1 MKAKII
7 IGLMAL
13 LITACSSNELSKSE
27 AKKQLQEFCEQ
38 YPPKLII
45 ELGKIR
51 GSVFKSTKE
60 KLEKLSQA
68 GLITYEEIHE
78 KYQVGEAFNVELT
91 SEAQSIP
98 GIELRN
104 DIEGKPIAVIP
115 TYRVKIES
123 IDEILCYAGED
134 KEIIMAVVSYTQS
147 LTPISPLISKYAQLN
162 GEEDSEPQSRAAQ
175 FKRTEKEG
183 WKIIK

>member
-7 IGLMAL
+7 IGLAAL
-13 LITACSSNELSKSE
+13 LITACSNNELSKSE
-27 AKKQLQEFCEQ
+27 AKKQLQELCEQ
-38 YPPKLII
+38 HPPQLTIK
-45 ELGKIR
+45 LGKVK
-51 GSVFKSTKE
+51 GTVFKSPKE
-60 KLEKLSQA
+60 QLEKLSQA

-104 DIEGKPIAVIP
+104 DMQGKPIAVIP
-115 TYRVKIES
+115 TYRVKIEG
-123 IDEILCYAGED
+123 IEAIRYAEED
-134 KEIIMAVVSYTQS
+134 KEKTIAAVFYTQS
-147 LTPISPLISKYAQLN
+147 LTPISPLISKYAELN
-162 GEEDSEPQSRAAQ
+162 GEDDSELQSRAAQ